1 MKTVRSP
8 EEEKATQNPL
18 RSSASRSRFVERS
31 TCKLQVW
38 CAQSTRSQ
46 SFVIEKPKLSQWLH
60 LHRQRRRKQKN
71 VENVTVGIAQTAR
84 FSKRQSTQRG
94 DMISVSQVPPLH
106 RRVSA
111 VATDWE
117 DLREVLLPI
126 AM

>member
-1 MKTVRSP
+1 MQIAGLVRPVDP
-8 EEEKATQNPL
+8 EPVICNQEAQASAMATFAPPASAKA
-18 RSSASRSRFVERS
+18 
-31 TCKLQVW
+31 
-38 CAQSTRSQ
+38 
-46 SFVIEKPKLSQWLH
+46 
-60 LHRQRRRKQKN
+60 KN
-71 VENVTVGIAQTAR
+71 VENMTVGIAQTAR

-126 AM
+126 GM